1 MEKSSF
7 TSKQKLREFSTIK
20 LDLNQMLKEFLYEGG
35 KKRPQL
41 EIRKSQM
48 GKFTGKVHTVK
59 VENHPYTNMISNP
72 AIVKWIHMQEMGIAF
87 EINRPAT

>member
-1 MEKSSF
+1 
-7 TSKQKLREFSTIK
+7 
-20 LDLNQMLKEFLYEGG
+20 MLKEFLYEGG

-48 GKFTGKVHTVK
+48 GKFTGKVHTVN

-72 AIVKWIHMQEMGIAF
+72 AIVK
-87 EINRPAT
+87 